1 MCIIRNFAKKSIR
14 MRLQSSRE
22 EWFNTVTHAIGA
34 ILGLIALP
42 FLVLASKENS
52 ILAIIS
58 FLIFGVSVILMFTAS
73 SVYHAIKDEDKK
85 KLWRKIDHVS
95 IFVLIAGT
103 YTPITLLL
111 LQSGSGWLIFGIV
124 WSIAIFGAVLKLFF
138 TGRYKAISLALYLIM
153 GWIIVFDFKNLWN
166 LTSKQGMFLIF
177 LGGAFYTLGTLFYSI
192 KKMPYQHVIWHVF
205 VLLGCASHYAFMF
218 VELTTL

>member
-1 MCIIRNFAKKSIR
+1 
-14 MRLQSSRE
+14 
-22 EWFNTVTHAIGA
+22 
-34 ILGLIALP
+34 
-42 FLVLASKENS
+42 
-52 ILAIIS
+52 
-58 FLIFGVSVILMFTAS
+58 MFTAS

-138 TGRYKAISLALYLIM
+138 TGRYKAFTGLISYYGLDYC
-153 GWIIVFDFKNLWN
+153 F
-166 LTSKQGMFLIF
+166 
-177 LGGAFYTLGTLFYSI
+177 
-192 KKMPYQHVIWHVF
+192 
-205 VLLGCASHYAFMF
+205 
-218 VELTTL
+218 